1 MSDQVP
7 ALVAEG
13 VSVEFGRGRRRL
25 RAVSDV
31 SLAVEPGRTLA
42 IVGESGSGKSTV
54 ARAMAGLVPLH
65 SGRVSLLGETFARP
79 SRAQRRNIQMVFQ
92 DPFSSLDPSSS
103 VGSSLAEPLIVHER
117 MSRVDRSRRIAEL
130 LDDVGLP
137 RDSARRYPHEFS
149 GGQRQRIA
157 IARAIATHPKVLLLD
172 EAVSALDVS
181 TQNQIL
187 VLLND
192 LQARYGLAYVFISHN
207 LGVVRWI
214 ADETLVM
221 YMGHVVERGP
231 TERVHTSPEHPYT
244 KALIAAMPIAD
255 PSKRDLRARVLI
267 SGEAPDQFA
276 KPKGC
281 IFASRCRDVTDAC
294 TSVPPMP
301 TPLTSGGAVAC
312 HLTAPE
318 LALAGAPDRAADLTL
333 TTEKS

>member
-1 MSDQVP
+1 
-7 ALVAEG
+7 
-13 VSVEFGRGRRRL
+13 
-25 RAVSDV
+25 
-31 SLAVEPGRTLA
+31 
-42 IVGESGSGKSTV
+42 
-54 ARAMAGLVPLH
+54 
-65 SGRVSLLGETFARP
+65 
-79 SRAQRRNIQMVFQ
+79 
-92 DPFSSLDPSSS
+92 
-103 VGSSLAEPLIVHER
+103 
-117 MSRVDRSRRIAEL
+117 MSRIDRSRRIAEL

-231 TERVHTSPEHPYT
+231 TERVHTAPEHPYT
-244 KALIAAMPIAD
+244 KALIAAMPVAD

-267 SGEAPDQFA
+267 SGEAPDQFTL
-276 KPKGC
+276 PQGC
-281 IFASRCRDVTDAC
+281 IFASRCMDVTDAC
-294 TSVPPMP
+294 RSVPPP
-301 TPLTSGGAVAC
+301 TTSLPSGGEVAC

-318 LALAGAPDRAADLTL
+318 PALAGAPTRAADIHL
-333 TTEKS
+333 TTEHS